1 MGCLR
6 ALVCIVFP
14 PLSVIDR
21 GCGALIIVTVLTLA
35 GFWVGGVIAAL
46 YINMEAA
53 KGNPNWS

>member
-6 ALVCIVFP
+6 AVLCIVFP

-21 GCGALIIVTVLTLA
+21 GCGPLIIVTVLTIA

-46 YINMEAA
+46 YINMEAS
-53 KGNPNWS
+53 KRGV